1 MIPPPR
7 YIAVVGPGDDAP
19 RAAVRDAEA
28 VGRLIAARGWVT
40 LCGGRS
46 IGVMAAAAR
55 GAAAGNGTSI
65 GLLPGGDRRDAAPEL
80 SLALATGLGE
90 ARNAV
95 LVCAAD
101 ALVVCGINPG
111 TASEIALAI
120 KAGKPV
126 ALTSPEPATAS
137 FFLALAA
144 RSPLLVAQSPEG
156 AIEWISTRM
165 T

>member
-7 YIAVVGPGDDAP
+7 CIAVIGPGDDAS
-19 RAAVRDAEA
+19 RNAIRDAET

-55 GAAAGNGTSI
+55 GATAGGGTSI
-65 GLLPGGDRRDAAPEL
+65 GLLPGSDRRDAAPEL
-80 SLALATGLGE
+80 TFALPTGLGE
-90 ARNAV
+90 ARNMV

-101 ALVVCGINPG
+101 ALVVCGINAG

-120 KAGKPV
+120 KANKPV

-137 FFLALAA
+137 FFAGLAG
-144 RSPLLVAQSPEG
+144 RSPLLVVQSPEG
-156 AIEWISTRM
+156 AIDWIATRFI
-165 T
+165 